1 MVIKM
6 PSLFY
11 GIITVTMLKSIRN
24 IKFNQEYK
32 IQSSF
37 VTTFTCSFSI

>member
-11 GIITVTMLKSIRN
+11 GIITVIMLKLIMS
-24 IKFNQEYK
+24 IKFNHEYK

>member
-1 MVIKM
+1 MVGYQNAVLVFWDYNCNNAEI
-6 PSLFY
+6 
-11 GIITVTMLKSIRN
+11 
-24 IKFNQEYK
+24 NQEYK